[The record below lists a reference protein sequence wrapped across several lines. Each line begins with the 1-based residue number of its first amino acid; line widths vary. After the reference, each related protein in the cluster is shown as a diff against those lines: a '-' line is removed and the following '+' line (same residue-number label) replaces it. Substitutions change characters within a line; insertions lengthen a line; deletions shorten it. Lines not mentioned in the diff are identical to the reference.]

1 MTTSAESIGG
11 IVCMVQEHI
20 HSTRDINIIVLLQGL
35 DYKFGSNPGL
45 VLTIKYVSDNNLEK

>member
-20 HSTRDINIIVLLQGL
+20 HSTRDIIVLLQGL

-45 VLTIKYVSDNNLEK
+45 VLTIKYVSDNNLKK